1 MNNLE
6 DKLKAAI
13 LAAEITEE
21 KRHAPAALK
30 WLAPALACAALAAV
44 LLVPRTP
51 RDTFDSPELAYAELE
66 RTFAYISQKI
76 DKGTGIATSGEARFE
91 TIKTIFE

>member
-6 DKLKAAI
+6 DKLKATI

-44 LLVPRTP
+44 LVIPRNP
-51 RDTFDSPELAYAELE
+51 KDTFDNPELAYAELE
-66 RTFAYISQKI
+66 RTFALISQKI
-76 DKGTGIATSGEARFE
+76 DMVSEIASKSEAPFE
-91 TIKTIFE
+91 TIKNIFE